1 MMAIPRDPKRKPPPM
16 HPGEILREEFMVP
29 KGISAHAL
37 AMALRVPSTRI
48 SQIVN
53 ERRGITA
60 DTAYRLAIHFGT
72 SADLW
77 MNLQSSY
84 ELSKVQHSTLPAI
97 QREVPRRVA

>member
-1 MMAIPRDPKRKPPPM
+1 MAIPRDPNRKPPPM

-29 KGISAHAL
+29 KGISANAL

-60 DTAYRLAIHFGT
+60 DTAYRLATHFGT

-77 MNLQSSY
+77 MNLQSNY
-84 ELSKVQHSTLPAI
+84 ELSKVQHTTLPAI
-97 QREVPRRVA
+97 RREVRRQVA

>member
-1 MMAIPRDPKRKPPPM
+1 MAIPRDPNRKPPPM

-29 KGISAHAL
+29 KGISANAL
-37 AMALRVPSTRI
+37 AIALRVPATRI

-60 DTAYRLAIHFGT
+60 DTAYRLATYFGT

-77 MNLQSSY
+77 MNLQTTY
-84 ELSKVQHSTLPAI
+84 ELSLLQHTTLNTI
-97 QREVPRRVA
+97 RREVQRQVA